1 MEWLN
6 KAISLIKTL
15 PSKISEPSTWAGVG
29 VGLIGLVF
37 VVSGNVLLGIIVSI
51 AGIVAIVM
59 SETQEKKTKK
69 KSKK

>member
-6 KAISLIKTL
+6 KALNLIQTL
-15 PSKISEPSTWAGVG
+15 PSKITEPSTWAGVG

-37 VVSGNVLLGIIVSI
+37 VVSGKFFLGTIIAI
-51 AGIVAIVM
+51 AGAAAIVI
-59 SETQEKKTKK
+59 SES

>member
-6 KAISLIKTL
+6 KAINLIKTL

-37 VVSGNVLLGIIVSI
+37 VVSGNVLLGILISIVGI
-51 AGIVAIVM
+51 AAIVI
-59 SETQEKKTKK
+59 SESNS
-69 KSKK
+69 SK

>member
-29 VGLIGLVF
+29 VGLIGLVLA
-37 VVSGNVLLGIIVSI
+37 VSGNFLLGILISI
-51 AGIVAIVM
+51 AGVAAIVI
-59 SETQEKKTKK
+59 SES
-69 KSKK
+69 KSSK